1 MKNYALP
8 GHIAM
13 FVSNMLWGLMAPISK
28 DTLNFFTQ
36 NNISPIVLP
45 SLRILG
51 ATFAFWVLSLFIPK
65 EPVSRAD
72 KKKLFGA
79 GMFSIAFNQCL
90 FITGISFTSPID
102 ASVVTTMLPIVTMI
116 LSAIVLKE
124 PLTHLKAVGVL
135 VGMSGALLLVLGDG
149 QGLHLDRDHIIGD
162 LMCFTAQVSFACYL
176 VFFKEIIGKYTGATL
191 MKWMFTFSAITAT
204 PFVLPFLIEVPWR
217 EIPLKIYS
225 EIAYTVFVATFF
237 TFLLIT
243 VGQKRLRPT
252 VVSMYNYVQP
262 VISTS
267 ISLIW
272 GVATFGLAKGIAVAL
287 VFAGVYIV
295 TQSKKRADIVK
306 EEQVSNN

>member
-1 MKNYALP
+1 MKNSAFP

-13 FVSNMLWGLMAPISK
+13 VVANVLWGLMAPVSK
-28 DTLNFFTQ
+28 DTLNFFAL
-36 NNISPIVLP
+36 NSINPVVLP

-51 ATFAFWVLSLFIPK
+51 ATFAFWLLSLFLPK
-65 EPVSRAD
+65 EPVCKAD
-72 KKKLFGA
+72 KVKLFGA
-79 GMFSIAFNQCL
+79 GLFAIAFNQCL

-149 QGLHLDRDHIIGD
+149 HGLHLDKDHIIGD
-162 LMCFTAQVSFACYL
+162 IMCFTAQVSFACYL
-176 VFFKEIIGKYTGATL
+176 VFFKGVISRYSGATL
-191 MKWMFTFSAITAT
+191 MKWMFLFSALTAS
-204 PFVLPFLIEVPWR
+204 PFILPMLAKVPWSA
-217 EIPLKIYS
+217 IPAKIYA

-237 TFLLIT
+237 SFLIIT

-262 VISTS
+262 VVSTT

-272 GVATFGLAKGIAVAL
+272 GVATFGLTKGIAIAL
-287 VFAGVYIV
+287 VFAGVYVV
-295 TQSKKRADIVK
+295 TQSKKRSDLQNEK
-306 EEQVSNN
+306 EVSK

>member
-1 MKNYALP
+1 MKNNTIP

-13 FVSNMLWGLMAPISK
+13 IVSNMLWGLMAPISK
-28 DTLNFFTQ
+28 DTLNFFAA
-36 NNISPIVLP
+36 NSINPVVLP

-51 ATFAFWVLSLFIPK
+51 ATFAFWVLSLFLPK
-65 EPVSRAD
+65 EPVAKAD
-72 KKKLFGA
+72 KKQLFGA

-116 LSAIVLKE
+116 LAAIVLKE
-124 PLTHLKAVGVL
+124 PLTHLKAIGVL

-149 QGLHLDRDHIIGD
+149 QGLHMDRDHIIGD

-176 VFFKEIIGKYTGATL
+176 VFFKSVIGKYSGATL

-204 PFVLPFLIEVPWR
+204 PFVLPFLIKVPWS
-217 EIPLKIYS
+217 EMPLKIYS

-262 VISTS
+262 VVSTT
-267 ISLIW
+267 ISLVW
-272 GVATFGLAKGIAVAL
+272 GVATFGLTKGIAIAL
-287 VFAGVYIV
+287 VFAGVYVV
-295 TQSKKRADIVK
+295 TQSKKRSDIEK
-306 EEQVSNN
+306 QQ